1 MNLGNL
7 KNLKIGAQ
15 SESSTIIVEGFGKF
29 GGEVS
34 KENFKDVKEDEKE
47 SPAKESKEPVSSA
60 SETSDLDKAVEEAR
74 RLAQTRNA
82 ESNAMLD
89 AKGQKLVTEVP
100 RISEKVKLD
109 SEIFKKPASAP
120 HLETKK
126 TARKPA
132 TETNDSDE
140 EEDSDEDEE
149 ETLESKIPR
158 SHEII
163 LSHGDKAVTS
173 LSIDPSGSRCV
184 SGSIDYE
191 VKFWDFA
198 GMDSS
203 LKNFRCIRPCERHII
218 NNLEYSSSG
227 DKVLVVSGH
236 SQAKVLDR
244 DGRELLECIKG
255 DPYVMDSRRNKGH
268 VSALRGG
275 AWHPKIKDEFLT
287 CSEDASL
294 RIWRTEDKGRNSRH
308 VIKVKATSGLKCIPS
323 ACGYSRDGLL
333 VLAGCMD
340 GSLQLWDHRKNFV
353 NVAMCRR
360 ACHEKGATISSVV
373 FGYDNHHLASRSS
386 DSTLKLWDIRAF
398 KEPVHVAKN
407 LYNRFDNT
415 DCCFSPNDR
424 IIATGCSI
432 AQEGSSGKLHFF
444 ERDSF
449 NEICVMDLG
458 KTHVIRSNWH
468 PKLNQ
473 IIVGCGDG
481 NVRVFYDPDRS
492 INGAKLCVV
501 KKKSSANARSA
512 AFVEDQQIITPYAL
526 PLFRQERQKS
536 TRKQAEKARKDPVKS
551 RRPDL
556 PLGMK
561 GTGGRVTSGGSTLHS
576 WMAKQISVKNKDDH
590 IDPRERILR
599 HAKESEDNPYWIS
612 PAYTKT
618 QPNPIFRE
626 EDQDEDP
633 PEKKTKTETFG

>member
-109 SEIFKKPASAP
+109 SEIFKKPPSAP

-386 DSTLKLWDIRAF
+386 DSTLKLWDI
-398 KEPVHVAKN
+398 H
-407 LYNRFDNT
+407 
-415 DCCFSPNDR
+415 CCFSPNDR

-512 AFVEDQQIITPYAL
+512 AFRDK
-526 PLFRQERQKS
+526 KS

-561 GTGGRVTSGGSTLHS
+561 GTGGRVTSGG
-576 WMAKQISVKNKDDH
+576 K
-590 IDPRERILR
+590 RILR

-633 PEKKTKTETFG
+633 PEKKNQNRNICLLGATALWTILQGRTNSSEHTRLTVRGWNCIVVFVNRRVPGLNTVGRPRR